1 MPQTAPPMPF
11 VLSLISNPER
21 PALDDAYLVGVQQKL
36 PGPTDTT
43 WLSPGVAVEMT
54 LSGPLGEGREIESLI
69 RRELGS
75 RPVDVALLP
84 AEARRKQLLV
94 ADMDS
99 TIIGQE
105 TIDELAAFAGLKRE
119 ISIITERA
127 MRGELEFEAALK
139 HRTKLLKG
147 VPETAI
153 SEVLAR
159 HITVTPG
166 ARELVATM
174 KANGATTALVSG
186 GFSAFTG
193 PVSRWVGFD
202 EHFANTLIAD
212 SGLLTGQCEE
222 PVRGQ
227 KAKLD
232 ALESLRGRH
241 GLGGNDTL
249 AVGDGANDLLM
260 IRAAGL
266 GVAYRAK
273 PALAE
278 SSDVRIAHGDL
289 TALLYLQGYR
299 DEDFAV

>member
-1 MPQTAPPMPF
+1 MPL
-11 VLSLISNPER
+11 VLILISNPER
-21 PALDDAYLVGVQQKL
+21 PALDDAFLVELEQTL
-36 PGPTDTT
+36 PGLTDVT
-43 WLSPGVAVEMT
+43 WLSPGVAVEMVVRASVDEGHGIGS
-54 LSGPLGEGREIESLI
+54 LVRSKLGN
-69 RRELGS
+69 
-75 RPVDVALLP
+75 RPVDVAVLP
-84 AEARRKQLLV
+84 AGARRKQLLV

-105 TIDELAAFAGLKRE
+105 SVDELADYVGLKRE
-119 ISIITERA
+119 VSIITERA

-139 HRTKLLKG
+139 QRTALLKG

-153 SEVLAR
+153 SEILAR

-174 KANGATTALVSG
+174 RANGATTALVSG

-193 PVSRWVGFD
+193 PVSGWIGFD
-202 EHFANTLIAD
+202 EHFANALIVD
-212 SGLLTGQCEE
+212 SGLLTGQCQE

-232 ALESLRGRH
+232 ALRSLRRRH
-241 GLGGNDTL
+241 ELGDNDTL

-260 IRAAGL
+260 IQAAGL

-273 PALAE
+273 PALAK

-299 DEDFAV
+299 DQDFAV